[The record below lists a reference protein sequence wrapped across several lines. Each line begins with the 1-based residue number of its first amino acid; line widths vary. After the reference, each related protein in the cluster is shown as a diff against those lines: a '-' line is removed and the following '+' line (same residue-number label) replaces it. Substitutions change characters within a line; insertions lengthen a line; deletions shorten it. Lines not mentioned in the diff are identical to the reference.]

1 MKDSDSLLA
10 TTACLNSDGSLATVV
25 MNASDVAI
33 RYNLYVGEASSAL
46 KIPAHAIQTVML
58 QQ

>member
-1 MKDSDSLLA
+1 M
-10 TTACLNSDGSLATVV
+10 